1 MESST
6 DPRRGILSAGN
17 WLVDFVKIIDRYPE
31 PTMLASILSE
41 SVGLGGAP
49 NNVLATLAVLDPTLP
64 LYAGGMIGTDANGDR
79 IVAEIDRLGIDRRF
93 LRRSELLATSYTD
106 VMSEKATGRRT
117 FFHCRGANAALAPEH
132 FRNIDVPA
140 RIFHLGYL
148 LLLDSLDRSDPQH
161 GVVAAGVLKG
171 LSEKGYRIS
180 VDCVSEESDR
190 YQTVV
195 IPCLPY
201 VDYLIVNEVEAGKI
215 SGINLRNEKGE
226 IIQGRLPEAAGIL
239 FEAGVKDTIAIHF
252 PEGGFA
258 MLRDGTQAYCKAF
271 TMQPDQIR
279 GTVGAGDAFCA
290 GMLYA
295 LHESWTLEEGLR
307 LANAVAAVSLTHP
320 TSTGGARPLAEVML
334 FATGG

>member
-6 DPRRGILSAGN
+6 DHRKGILSAGN

-49 NNVLATLAVLDPTLP
+49 NNVLATLAVLDPALP

-79 IVAEIDRLGIDRRF
+79 IVAEIDRLGINRRF
-93 LRRSELLATSYTD
+93 LYRSEHLSTSYTD
-106 VMSEKATGRRT
+106 VMTEKATGRRT

-132 FRNIDVPA
+132 FSDIDVPA

-148 LLLDSLDRSDPQH
+148 LLLDTLDQPDPVY

-190 YQTVV
+190 YQSVV

-201 VDYLIVNEVEAGKI
+201 MNYLIVNEMEAGRI
-215 SGINLRNEKGE
+215 TGINLRNKNGE
-226 IIQGRLPEAAGIL
+226 IIPERLPEAASVL
-239 FEAGVKDTIAIHF
+239 FAGGVKEAIAIHF
-252 PEGGFA
+252 PEGGYA
-258 MLRDGTQAYCKAF
+258 MRRDGTGAYCKAF
-271 TMQPDQIR
+271 VMKQDQIK

-320 TSTGGARPLAEVML
+320 TSTGGARSLAKVL
-334 FATGG
+334 RFANGG